1 MKVRFMLENCDD
13 DDGTSSQMM
22 PYRYTYISYLP
33 CVETKE
39 RAAPITAGRKNF
51 MMLLD
56 YLQLTCTVL
65 YLPERK
71 LRRINNNAMNRYR
84 MNE

>member
-1 MKVRFMLENCDD
+1 MLENRDN

-65 YLPERK
+65 YLPEKK
-71 LRRINNNAMNRYR
+71 LRRINNNAKMRS
-84 MNE
+84 NE

>member
-1 MKVRFMLENCDD
+1 MRTIKMKMRYMLENRDN

-56 YLQLTCTVL
+56 YLQLTCTKENCGGL
-65 YLPERK
+65 M
-71 LRRINNNAMNRYR
+71 IIMQ
-84 MNE
+84 